1 MGFVKNKMFPGSD
14 FYWKRANYNTKDFA
28 LNRIKSITLLG
39 RSEDFD
45 LAIYDMT
52 HESENDPKVSLTREA
67 FKFMRQNVEAS
78 TLNALI
84 IFKSN
89 NSDNYRLSLLTTD
102 PNNVGRKTEREISN
116 PRRFSFYLGPDA
128 KTKTPE
134 QFLIKKGAI
143 SNLEDLKS
151 RFSVEVV
158 NKEFYSKIAEL
169 FYRFIDEAKYPNS
182 DRKKFFAVKLIGRI
196 IFCWF
201 LKKKKSD
208 AGKPLISE
216 ELLSLESLGKHQN
229 YFHSVL
235 EPLFFEVLNTPVEKR
250 TSAALLQIEDFAK
263 SIPFLN
269 GGLFEPDDDDK
280 YQGIATHGVIEI
292 DDSWFHDLFELLE
305 MYNFTINENTPVDV
319 ELSIDPEMLGRIFE
333 NLLAEINPETGE
345 SARKATGS
353 FYTPREIVE
362 YMVNES
368 LKAYLLQKVE
378 IDEETVDKLLNWSE
392 EAPELSESQSNGILE
407 ALDKMK
413 VLDPACGSGAFPMGI
428 LQKTALVLE
437 KIDPQSKKWI
447 TKMVEKIPDSNLR
460 KFVEDQLQKEDWS
473 YVHKLGIIQK
483 SIYGVD
489 IQPIAVEISKLRFFL
504 SLIIDSKID
513 DKAENRGVKPLPN
526 LETKFVCAN
535 SLIGMEDDNNLFL
548 IKNEEISSAKE
559 QLVETRKAH
568 FLAQT
573 KDEKERIRANDA
585 ELRKKIF
592 LLKIENRIKSD
603 TKNLDMLLNWDPY
616 KHNEIAPFFDP
627 EWMFGVKYGFDIV
640 IGNPPY
646 ISAPMQ
652 VANPKLSEQR
662 EKLMKSKRYKS
673 LFQKWDLYIPFIEL
687 GIQLNKRNGICTM
700 IVPFPLT
707 NQFYAKVL
715 RKMLVEENDMFEL
728 VDLNGTK
735 VFENA
740 TVSNCIPFI
749 RKASWTEKTWISN
762 IDEKRRIHRIVEK
775 PITELVQDTKT
786 YVWNVTEEKR
796 ETNRH
801 ANMHVLGDFCY
812 ISKGMVLNSDEN
824 SEEKKFVK
832 ADLISEIQDEIH
844 CRKFLEGKDCAKYVA
859 NKFRYLEYNTERVPD
874 KCSRPTFRELYTTP
888 KLMFNRLGELQV
900 FFDEEG
906 DFTTSDAMFV
916 CVLWKDLHGVENKSI
931 TLSIKKFSTM
941 TRVDMEKLSETVDLR
956 YLLGIMNSKYAA
968 VLLTNLR
975 GGDYHIYPEHI
986 RNIPIPEA
994 MPEQQWPIIILVDY
1008 ILFLKTKN
1016 QLPLAVSFFET
1027 VINSLVYDIYLE
1039 EKTDKR
1045 DLYVSDFVPK
1055 YLKSFETD
1063 MSDEDKLKLCEEVY
1077 NSMNDNDALS
1087 RAIINRKNLNLMK
1100 TIQGAENE

>member
-1 MGFVKNKMFPGSD
+1 MSYDFKARFNEEDFMGFVKNKMFPGSD
-14 FYWKRANYNTKDFA
+14 FYWKRANYNTKDFE

-158 NKEFYSKIAEL
+158 NKEFYSNIAGL
-169 FYRFIDEAKYPNS
+169 FYRFIDEAKYPNA

-201 LKKKKSD
+201 LKKKKSN
-208 AGKPLISE
+208 AGKPLMPE

-250 TSAALLQIEDFAK
+250 TSTALLQIEDFAK

-280 YQGIATHGVIEI
+280 YQGTASYGVIEI
-292 DDSWFHDLFELLE
+292 ADSWFHDLFELLE

-437 KIDPQSKKWI
+437 KIDPQSINWI
-447 TKMVEKIPDSNLR
+447 LKIVEKIPDSNVR

-473 YVHKLGIIQK
+473 YVHKLGIIRN

-504 SLIIDSKID
+504 SLIIDTKIND
-513 DKAENRGVKPLPN
+513 NEENRGVKPLPN

-535 SLIGMEDDNNLFL
+535 TLIGLES
-548 IKNEEISSAKE
+548 NEFDVFIE
-559 QLVETRKAH
+559 QNPDV
-568 FLAQT
+568 AQT
-573 KDEKERIRANDA
+573 KQELFMTRRAYFGTQTKEEKDKIKAKDE
-585 ELRKKIF
+585 ELNQKLFRLVSNIYASTTTAAIQK
-592 LLKIENRIKSD
+592 LVA
-603 TKNLDMLLNWDPY
+603 WDPY

-627 EWMFGVKYGFDIV
+627 EWMFGVKNGFDIV

-646 ISAPMQ
+646 IKEYTNRSAFDGF
-652 VANPKLSEQR
+652 R
-662 EKLMKSKRYKS
+662 ESSPYYMGKMDLWYGFACHGVDWLNTHGVLCFIAQNNWTTSAGAKLMRKKIIGDTKIRQMLDFNTY
-673 LFQKWDLYIPFIEL
+673 
-687 GIQLNKRNGICTM
+687 M
-700 IVPFPLT
+700 I
-707 NQFYAKVL
+707 
-715 RKMLVEENDMFEL
+715 
-728 VDLNGTK
+728 
-735 VFENA
+735 FENA
-740 TVSNCIPFI
+740 DIQTMIMIFERNNMDDDYKFDYRVLLADAVKEDMIALLEKKTTGYTKYFSPKIKRADWKDKLITFNDDDFI
-749 RKASWTEKTWISN
+749 FEKIAKDKTCLQS
-762 IDEKRRIHRIVEK
+762 DEIAQGIVFPQDFLDKKGADKLGNKYPVGTGIFGLSQFEK
-775 PITELVQDTKT
+775 ESMFLNEKEKELVQPYFTTEQIHRYYTDPQNTKWLIYT
-786 YVWNVTEEKR
+786 DSSFKMKKKMDEYPNIKEHLDKFKDVFTSDNKPYGLHRSRKQEFFQGKKIISLRKCAGQPCFSYSDFDCYVTQTFFSIKTPRWNLKFLT
-796 ETNRH
+796 
-801 ANMHVLGDFCY
+801 G
-812 ISKGMVLNSDEN
+812 ILNSILVAFWLKN
-824 SEEKKFVK
+824 K
-832 ADLISEIQDEIH
+832 
-844 CRKFLEGKDCAKYVA
+844 GKMQGNNYQI
-859 NKFRYLEYNTERVPD
+859 D
-874 KCSRPTFRELYTTP
+874 KEP
-888 KLMFNRLGELQV
+888 LMNIPLPQI
-900 FFDEEG
+900 
-906 DFTTSDAMFV
+906 
-916 CVLWKDLHGVENKSI
+916 SI
-931 TLSIKKFSTM
+931 TLQ
-941 TRVDMEKLSETVDLR
+941 E
-956 YLLGIMNSKYAA
+956 
-968 VLLTNLR
+968 
-975 GGDYHIYPEHI
+975 
-986 RNIPIPEA
+986 
-994 MPEQQWPIIILVDY
+994 PIIDLVDK
-1008 ILFLKTKN
+1008 IIAAKAADHNADTSADEHKIDL
-1016 QLPLAVSFFET
+1016 
-1027 VINSLVYDIYLE
+1027 LVYHLYGLSFDEAKVIDPELRE
-1039 EKTDKR
+1039 EE
-1045 DLYVSDFVPK
+1045 
-1055 YLKSFETD
+1055 FE
-1063 MSDEDKLKLCEEVY
+1063 SVGVC
-1077 NSMNDNDALS
+1077 
-1087 RAIINRKNLNLMK
+1087 
-1100 TIQGAENE
+1100 

>member
-1 MGFVKNKMFPGSD
+1 MSYDFKARFNEEDFMGFVKNKMFPGSD
-14 FYWKRANYNTKDFA
+14 FYWKRANYKTEDFA

-67 FKFMRQNVEAS
+67 FKFMRQNVEDS
-78 TLNALI
+78 TPNALI

-102 PNNVGRKTEREISN
+102 YNKVGKKTEREISN

-169 FYRFIDEAKYPNS
+169 FYRFIDEAKYPNA

-437 KIDPQSKKWI
+437 KIDPQSINWI
-447 TKMVEKIPDSNLR
+447 VKMVEKIPDSNIR

-504 SLIIDSKID
+504 SLIIDCKID
-513 DKAENRGVKPLPN
+513 DKEKNRGVKPLPN

-535 SLIGMEDDNNLFL
+535 SLIGLG
-548 IKNEEISSAKE
+548 KNDFDEYAQFHREISSTQKALFE
-559 QLVETRKAH
+559 NREAH

-573 KDEKERIRANDA
+573 KEKKEEIRKKDK
-585 ELRKKIF
+585 ELRIT
-592 LLKIENRIKSD
+592 LLNLLIENHLVDKVRNI
-603 TKNLDMLLNWDPY
+603 LMLAEWDPY
-616 KHNEIAPFFDP
+616 KHNEVAPFFDP
-627 EWMFGVKYGFDIV
+627 EWMFGVKDGFDIV

-646 ISAPMQ
+646 GAKLSKEEIAYFKKVYANKTSETAILFTEKGINISADKGILAYIIPKSFCYASNYSGLRDYIEPYLTEIVDCGKAFEKVKLEANIVLANKSVRKDCYTSSLFEGTSFVDIAQ
-652 VANPKLSEQR
+652 VMKTTKSEFGLYLNRVSEQEISVAKKLCGNKKYLNAKNER
-662 EKLMKSKRYKS
+662 GGMFQRHISSEKNDFRVIGGKNIDRYITKDVFQFVSVENIDAKS
-673 LFQKWDLYIPFIEL
+673 LIPNNTILVQNIIAHITKPKPHIKIIGAIVDSNNDYAVLDTVNKLIVHKGYSNKFILGLLHSVPINWFVYKFIMGQAIRTMHFDAVVTDRIPVPLATPTQQKPIIDLVNRIIAAKTADPNVDTIADEHKIDLLVYHL
-687 GIQLNKRNGICTM
+687 YG
-700 IVPFPLT
+700 LT
-707 NQFYAKVL
+707 FEEAKVIDPEL
-715 RKMLVEENDMFEL
+715 KEEEFE
-728 VDLNGTK
+728 
-735 VFENA
+735 A
-740 TVSNCIPFI
+740 
-749 RKASWTEKTWISN
+749 
-762 IDEKRRIHRIVEK
+762 
-775 PITELVQDTKT
+775 
-786 YVWNVTEEKR
+786 
-796 ETNRH
+796 
-801 ANMHVLGDFCY
+801 
-812 ISKGMVLNSDEN
+812 
-824 SEEKKFVK
+824 
-832 ADLISEIQDEIH
+832 
-844 CRKFLEGKDCAKYVA
+844 AK
-859 NKFRYLEYNTERVPD
+859 
-874 KCSRPTFRELYTTP
+874 
-888 KLMFNRLGELQV
+888 
-900 FFDEEG
+900 
-906 DFTTSDAMFV
+906 
-916 CVLWKDLHGVENKSI
+916 
-931 TLSIKKFSTM
+931 
-941 TRVDMEKLSETVDLR
+941 
-956 YLLGIMNSKYAA
+956 
-968 VLLTNLR
+968 
-975 GGDYHIYPEHI
+975 
-986 RNIPIPEA
+986 
-994 MPEQQWPIIILVDY
+994 
-1008 ILFLKTKN
+1008 
-1016 QLPLAVSFFET
+1016 
-1027 VINSLVYDIYLE
+1027 
-1039 EKTDKR
+1039 
-1045 DLYVSDFVPK
+1045 
-1055 YLKSFETD
+1055 
-1063 MSDEDKLKLCEEVY
+1063 
-1077 NSMNDNDALS
+1077 
-1087 RAIINRKNLNLMK
+1087 
-1100 TIQGAENE
+1100 

>member
-1 MGFVKNKMFPGSD
+1 MSYDFKARFNEEDFMGFVKNKMFPGSD

-208 AGKPLISE
+208 AGKPLMPE

-250 TSAALLQIEDFAK
+250 ASAALLQIEDFAK

-269 GGLFEPDDDDK
+269 GGLFEPDNDDK
-280 YQGIATHGVIEI
+280 YQGTASYGVIEI
-292 DDSWFHDLFELLE
+292 TDSWFNDLFELLE
-305 MYNFTINENTPVDV
+305 TYNFTINENTPVDV

-437 KIDPQSKKWI
+437 KIDPQSINWI
-447 TKMVEKIPDSNLR
+447 LKIVEKIPDSNVR

-473 YVHKLGIIQK
+473 YVHKLGIIRN

-504 SLIIDSKID
+504 SLIIDTKIND
-513 DKAENRGVKPLPN
+513 NEENRGVKPLPN

-535 SLIGMEDDNNLFL
+535 SLIGLRKSDLEEDAKSMFPAIGETEKELFRTRNLYFTAHTKEE
-548 IKNEEISSAKE
+548 KNKIQSNDERLRTKLLGI
-559 QLVETRKAH
+559 LVENG
-568 FLAQT
+568 F
-573 KDEKERIRANDA
+573 KEDV
-585 ELRKKIF
+585 
-592 LLKIENRIKSD
+592 
-603 TKNLDMLLNWDPY
+603 TKNALMLAAWNPY
-616 KHNEIAPFFDP
+616 KHNEVAPFFDP
-627 EWMFGVKYGFDIV
+627 EWMFGVKDGFDIV

-646 ISAPMQ
+646 GAKTGEAEKTFYRNNYEAART
-652 VANPKLSEQR
+652 ANGLKGSTDT
-662 EKLMKSKRYKS
+662 
-673 LFQKWDLYIPFIEL
+673 FTIFVNL
-687 GIQLNKRNGICTM
+687 GYNILCKNGILYF
-700 IVPFPLT
+700 I
-707 NQFYAKVL
+707 
-715 RKMLVEENDMFEL
+715 
-728 VDLNGTK
+728 
-735 VFENA
+735 
-740 TVSNCIPFI
+740 IPM
-749 RKASWTEKTWISN
+749 A
-762 IDEKRRIHRIVEK
+762 
-775 PITELVQDTKT
+775 
-786 YVWNVTEEKR
+786 VT
-796 ETNRH
+796 
-801 ANMHVLGDFCY
+801 
-812 ISKGMVLNSDEN
+812 S
-824 SEEKKFVK
+824 
-832 ADLISEIQDEIH
+832 
-844 CRKFLEGKDCAKYVA
+844 
-859 NKFRYLEYNTERVPD
+859 
-874 KCSRPTFRELYTTP
+874 
-888 KLMFNRLGELQV
+888 
-900 FFDEEG
+900 
-906 DFTTSDAMFV
+906 SDAMTSLHNLLERNCEIIKVSSYSNRPKQIFDAACIRTSIFAFCKTLTPNKHIYTTKLQRRNYKDSIEKIIKSLEFV
-916 CVLWKDLHGVENKSI
+916 DSKELKLPGRYAKISKTIEKNILQKIFATGKNIGSYSDEKGLPFYYRTSGGRYFNVISDVPTGSTQDKPYYVRKDLNSI
-931 TLSIKKFSTM
+931 IGAFLSSSLFWFYGQVFTDGLHIKATELEIFPLPDFDNIETG
-941 TRVDMEKLSETVDLR
+941 KLKTIKD
-956 YLLGIMNSKYAA
+956 KYAEYLA
-968 VLLTNLR
+968 DIEKNVVNHSTFKEYKLR
-975 GGDYHIYPEHI
+975 KSKKLIDELDDLICPLYELSKGEIEFI
-986 RNIPIPEA
+986 
-994 MPEQQWPIIILVDY
+994 
-1008 ILFLKTKN
+1008 KN
-1016 QLPLAVSFFET
+1016 YEIEFRVE
-1027 VINSLVYDIYLE
+1027 D
-1039 EKTDKR
+1039 
-1045 DLYVSDFVPK
+1045 
-1055 YLKSFETD
+1055 
-1063 MSDEDKLKLCEEVY
+1063 DE
-1077 NSMNDNDALS
+1077 
-1087 RAIINRKNLNLMK
+1087 
-1100 TIQGAENE
+1100 

>member
-1 MGFVKNKMFPGSD
+1 MSYDFKARFNEEDFMGFVKNKMFPGSD

-102 PNNVGRKTEREISN
+102 YNNVGRKTEREISN

-158 NKEFYSKIAEL
+158 NKEFYSNIAGL
-169 FYRFIDEAKYPNS
+169 FYRFIDEAKYPNA

-201 LKKKKSD
+201 LKKKKSN
-208 AGKPLISE
+208 AGKPLMPE
-216 ELLSLESLGKHQN
+216 ELLSLESLGKHRN

-280 YQGIATHGVIEI
+280 YQGTASYGVIEI
-292 DDSWFHDLFELLE
+292 TDSWFNDLFELLE
-305 MYNFTINENTPVDV
+305 TYNFTINENTPVDV

-368 LKAYLLQKVE
+368 LKAYLLQKVK

-392 EAPELSESQSNGILE
+392 ETPELSKSQSNEILE

-437 KIDPQSKKWI
+437 KIDPQSINWI
-447 TKMVEKIPDSNLR
+447 VKIIEKIDNPMI
-460 KFVEDQLQKEDWS
+460 KKMVEDQLQKEDWS

-504 SLIIDSKID
+504 SLIIDCKID
-513 DKAENRGVKPLPN
+513 DKEENRGVKPLPN

-535 SLIGMEDDNNLFL
+535 SLIGLRKSDLEEDAKSMFPAIGETEKELFRTRNLYFTAHTKEE
-548 IKNEEISSAKE
+548 KNKIQSNDERLRTKLLGI
-559 QLVETRKAH
+559 LVENG
-568 FLAQT
+568 F
-573 KDEKERIRANDA
+573 KEDV
-585 ELRKKIF
+585 
-592 LLKIENRIKSD
+592 
-603 TKNLDMLLNWDPY
+603 TKNALMLAAWNPY
-616 KHNEIAPFFDP
+616 KHNEVAPFFDP
-627 EWMFGVKYGFDIV
+627 EWMFGVKDGFDIV

-646 ISAPMQ
+646 GA
-652 VANPKLSEQR
+652 KLSKEEIAYLKSVYANKTSETAILFT
-662 EKLMKSKRYKS
+662 EKGINISTDTGILAYIIPKSFCYASNYSGLR
-673 LFQKWDLYIPFIEL
+673 DYIEP
-687 GIQLNKRNGICTM
+687 
-700 IVPFPLT
+700 
-707 NQFYAKVL
+707 Y
-715 RKMLVEENDMFEL
+715 LVEIVDCGKAFE
-728 VDLNGTK
+728 K
-735 VFENA
+735 VKLEA
-740 TVSNCIPFI
+740 
-749 RKASWTEKTWISN
+749 N
-762 IDEKRRIHRIVEK
+762 IV
-775 PITELVQDTKT
+775 
-786 YVWNVTEEKR
+786 
-796 ETNRH
+796 
-801 ANMHVLGDFCY
+801 
-812 ISKGMVLNSDEN
+812 
-824 SEEKKFVK
+824 
-832 ADLISEIQDEIH
+832 
-844 CRKFLEGKDCAKYVA
+844 VA
-859 NKFRYLEYNTERVPD
+859 NKSVSKGYYTSSLFEENSFVEIAKVMKTTKSEFGLYLNRVSEQEISVAKKLCGNKKYLNAKNERGGMFQRHISSKKNDLMVLGGKNIDRYITKDVVQFVSVENIDAKSLIPNNTVLVQNIVAHITKPKPHIKIIGAIVDSNNDYAVLDTVNKLIVHKGYSNKFILGLLHSVPINWFVYKFIMGQAIRTMHFDAVVTER
-874 KCSRPTFRELYTTP
+874 
-888 KLMFNRLGELQV
+888 
-900 FFDEEG
+900 
-906 DFTTSDAMFV
+906 
-916 CVLWKDLHGVENKSI
+916 
-931 TLSIKKFSTM
+931 
-941 TRVDMEKLSETVDLR
+941 
-956 YLLGIMNSKYAA
+956 
-968 VLLTNLR
+968 
-975 GGDYHIYPEHI
+975 
-986 RNIPIPEA
+986 IPIPSA
-994 MPEQQWPIIILVDY
+994 TPTQQKPIIDLVDR
-1008 ILFLKTKN
+1008 IITAKKENPAADTSADEHKIDL
-1016 QLPLAVSFFET
+1016 
-1027 VINSLVYDIYLE
+1027 LVYHLYGLSFDEAKVIDPELKE
-1039 EKTDKR
+1039 EE
-1045 DLYVSDFVPK
+1045 
-1055 YLKSFETD
+1055 FEAV
-1063 MSDEDKLKLCEEVY
+1063 K
-1077 NSMNDNDALS
+1077 
-1087 RAIINRKNLNLMK
+1087 
-1100 TIQGAENE
+1100 